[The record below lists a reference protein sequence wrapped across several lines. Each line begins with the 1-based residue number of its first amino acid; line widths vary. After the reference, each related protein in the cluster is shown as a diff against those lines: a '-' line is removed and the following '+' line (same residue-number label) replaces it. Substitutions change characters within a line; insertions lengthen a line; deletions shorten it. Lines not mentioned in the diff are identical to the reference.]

1 VRHERATR
9 TWLEVDRLATLATCT
24 CPGHAL
30 VCRTVTRLP
39 HVLRHHKRPA
49 LRAPPQAVGFVQ
61 GLSGLAM
68 IIASYPVGVASDF
81 ASRRIVA
88 RVSACL
94 DALAGALTLVA
105 VLAVPDRA
113 RYGVLSA
120 AVLWGMTAAC
130 DPSLDALYA
139 DSVSTGHRAAAFTN
153 LLALA
158 RASRGFGSLLAAA
171 IFAVLGELLA
181 VVRRCACALL
191 AESCKIASEQRTSDE
206 ITRACRQPM
215 DASCSVMGHSR
226 GRPHRGSAD
235 VLQAAGA

>member
-1 VRHERATR
+1 
-9 TWLEVDRLATLATCT
+9 
-24 CPGHAL
+24 
-30 VCRTVTRLP
+30 
-39 HVLRHHKRPA
+39 
-49 LRAPPQAVGFVQ
+49 
-61 GLSGLAM
+61 M

-113 RYGVLSA
+113 RYGVLSAA

-191 AESCKIASEQRTSDE
+191 AKSCNVASEQRTSDE
-206 ITRACRQPM
+206 NTRACRQPM

-226 GRPHRGSAD
+226 RRPHRGSAN